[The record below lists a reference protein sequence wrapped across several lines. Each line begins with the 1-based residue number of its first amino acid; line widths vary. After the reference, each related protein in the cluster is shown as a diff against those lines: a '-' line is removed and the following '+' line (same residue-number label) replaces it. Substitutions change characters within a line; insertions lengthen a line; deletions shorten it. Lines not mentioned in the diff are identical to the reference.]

1 METVSCEDSVLQKT
15 GISQKRAIWWGDT
28 SVLLRKSHEL
38 HYKYLTW
45 ITCTTIQLH
54 SHGNVS
60 MPCLWK
66 NSNILGLDWLDQ
78 ITNDN
83 GILIPAAGVF
93 LRLNN
98 ILRFAR
104 YFEKTYSS
112 LITVNIQFAIVRTY
126 TTTHI

>member
-1 METVSCEDSVLQKT
+1 
-15 GISQKRAIWWGDT
+15 
-28 SVLLRKSHEL
+28 
-38 HYKYLTW
+38 
-45 ITCTTIQLH
+45 
-54 SHGNVS
+54 

-104 YFEKTYSS
+104 YFEKPYSS
-112 LITVNIQFAIVRTY
+112 LITVNIQLAIVRNA
-126 TTTHI
+126 THI

>member
-1 METVSCEDSVLQKT
+1 
-15 GISQKRAIWWGDT
+15 
-28 SVLLRKSHEL
+28 
-38 HYKYLTW
+38 
-45 ITCTTIQLH
+45 
-54 SHGNVS
+54 

>member
-1 METVSCEDSVLQKT
+1 
-15 GISQKRAIWWGDT
+15 
-28 SVLLRKSHEL
+28 
-38 HYKYLTW
+38 
-45 ITCTTIQLH
+45 
-54 SHGNVS
+54 

-83 GILIPAAGVF
+83 GILIPAASVF

-112 LITVNIQFAIVRTY
+112 LITVNIQFAIVQTY